1 MVEKNP
7 CTDMFIPVDLLD
19 SLARD
24 CEKKRK
30 LIGLAIYVLCLV
42 AQSASATGAHAAA

>member
-1 MVEKNP
+1 
-7 CTDMFIPVDLLD
+7 MFVPKTEPMQRPI
-19 SLARD
+19 D